1 MRVCE
6 CSRSDPLDTDIGHSL
21 RQPSPART
29 SIDKLYATLI
39 VPKRQHR
46 RVQQFLRSYQALIS
60 RERAYLPT
68 TDDTQ
73 GECPLMQWSG
83 VQKHSQKQVPVTIR
97 LIAAPDMAL
106 GTEGLVGD
114 LT

>member
-1 MRVCE
+1 
-6 CSRSDPLDTDIGHSL
+6 
-21 RQPSPART
+21 
-29 SIDKLYATLI
+29 
-39 VPKRQHR
+39 
-46 RVQQFLRSYQALIS
+46 
-60 RERAYLPT
+60 
-68 TDDTQ
+68 
-73 GECPLMQWSG
+73 MQWSG